1 MNRVRL
7 TKRAS
12 RSRVADSATPQT
24 AIDLG
29 KNRTYH
35 EIDEYHTFEQSVNH
49 ELPDMRHDWKNN
61 PREETGHGI
70 PKIAKVYMAAK
81 KATKLASLFLGNN
94 ASAELVE
101 KQARAF
107 MRMGDKAL
115 TASLN
120 LYAEC
125 VGESCKE
132 EPVASEEEVVASEE
146 EVVAGEEEVV
156 ASEEEVVAEETV
168 EAPVEAPVEEPVVEQ
183 EADVQ
188 VSDDLIST
196 DIEFDEP
203 ADGADTTAC
212 ADLQACFNEADDG
225 EEVVAPAGQAVARKA
240 GVKKLAGQPTLVRV
254 ASKKADE
261 LSSLWDHWANPD
273 VR

>member
-1 MNRVRL
+1 M
-7 TKRAS
+7 
-12 RSRVADSATPQT
+12 
-24 AIDLG
+24 
-29 KNRTYH
+29 
-35 EIDEYHTFEQSVNH
+35 DEYHTFEQSVNH
-49 ELPDMRHDWKNN
+49 ELPDMRHDWKDN

-81 KATKLASLFLGNN
+81 KATRLASLFLGNN

-132 EPVASEEEVVASEE
+132 EPVAASEEEVVASEE

-156 ASEEEVVAEETV
+156 ASEEEVVASEEEVVAEETV
-168 EAPVEAPVEEPVVEQ
+168 ETPVEETVEEPVVE
-183 EADVQ
+183 
-188 VSDDLIST
+188 
-196 DIEFDEP
+196 
-203 ADGADTTAC
+203 
-212 ADLQACFNEADDG
+212 
-225 EEVVAPAGQAVARKA
+225 
-240 GVKKLAGQPTLVRV
+240 
-254 ASKKADE
+254 
-261 LSSLWDHWANPD
+261 
-273 VR
+273 

>member
-1 MNRVRL
+1 M
-7 TKRAS
+7 
-12 RSRVADSATPQT
+12 
-24 AIDLG
+24 
-29 KNRTYH
+29 
-35 EIDEYHTFEQSVNH
+35 DEYHTFEQSVNH
-49 ELPDMRHDWKNN
+49 ELPDMRHDWKDN

-81 KATKLASLFLGNN
+81 KATRLASLFLGNN

-132 EPVASEEEVVASEE
+132 EPVAASEEKEVVASEE
-146 EVVAGEEEVV
+146 EVVASEEEVV

-168 EAPVEAPVEEPVVEQ
+168 EAPVEETVEEPVVE
-183 EADVQ
+183 
-188 VSDDLIST
+188 
-196 DIEFDEP
+196 
-203 ADGADTTAC
+203 
-212 ADLQACFNEADDG
+212 
-225 EEVVAPAGQAVARKA
+225 
-240 GVKKLAGQPTLVRV
+240 
-254 ASKKADE
+254 
-261 LSSLWDHWANPD
+261 
-273 VR
+273 